1 MPAEAVK
8 GLEAYDAWIEAFRS
22 QVVEANGNGYN
33 VAVVGDCRKYAAG
46 FLEEAARLLEKT
58 EDAGG
63 NVPLR
68 LNEAAET
75 YRQLAQTFAELHV
88 LFPYPEGGKPNDP
101 KVAPQAIALLEKAK
115 KLEIRGAEQLENL
128 SNALNS

>member
-1 MPAEAVK
+1 M
-8 GLEAYDAWIEAFRS
+8 
-22 QVVEANGNGYN
+22 
-33 VAVVGDCRKYAAG
+33 
-46 FLEEAARLLEKT
+46 EKT
-58 EDAGG
+58 EDAGE

-88 LFPYPEGGKPNDP
+88 LFPYPEGGNPNDP
-101 KVAPQAIALLEKAK
+101 KVSPQAIALLEKAK